1 MKYISDLHFI
11 YTPSSLHINIR
22 LADPL
27 SPLLSELSPY
37 LEKGQDSYYFFD
49 RYVLKDWYAMYKYL
63 YKYLIV
69 PPKDTHIKQGIT
81 ANLLTS

>member
-11 YTPSSLHINIR
+11 NTPSSLHINIR

-37 LEKGQDSYYFFD
+37 LEKGKDSYYFFD
-49 RYVLKDWYAMYKYL
+49 RYVLKDWYAI
-63 YKYLIV
+63 YKYLICISICINIWLY
-69 PPKDTHIKQGIT
+69 PQKTHK
-81 ANLLTS
+81 